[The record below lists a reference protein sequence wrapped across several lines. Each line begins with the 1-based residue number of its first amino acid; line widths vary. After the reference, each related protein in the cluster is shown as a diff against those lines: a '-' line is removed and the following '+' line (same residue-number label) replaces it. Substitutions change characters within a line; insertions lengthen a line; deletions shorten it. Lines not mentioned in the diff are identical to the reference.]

1 MQGMQDNYKT
11 MQNDIKEKL
20 NGIKKEFESSL
31 GGAKKVDLGEISVK
45 SETPAK
51 Q

>member
-1 MQGMQDNYKT
+1 MQGMQDNYKA

-20 NGIKKEFESSL
+20 NSIKRNLNQAS
-31 GGAKKVDLGEISVK
+31 AAPKVDLGEISVK
-45 SETPAK
+45 SEAPVK